1 MSLISEKQ
9 RKVAEYYKQ
18 QERLLEGYNDMDTMT
33 ETGLFPGSLTEVDY
47 FVALVTN
54 VAPITRLKQAPYFV
68 TNVANAEA
76 ISVVISS
83 ETSKTFTLWSRFCT
97 IVYKCN

>member
-1 MSLISEKQ
+1 LISEKQ

-47 FVALVTN
+47 FITIIAAAVVTN
-54 VAPITRLKQAPYFV
+54 VAPITGLKQTP
-68 TNVANAEA
+68 
-76 ISVVISS
+76 
-83 ETSKTFTLWSRFCT
+83 
-97 IVYKCN
+97 

>member
-1 MSLISEKQ
+1 MLYLLYALLLFNLVFKMCLVLESFWSFFISEKQ

-47 FVALVTN
+47 IL
-54 VAPITRLKQAPYFV
+54 
-68 TNVANAEA
+68 
-76 ISVVISS
+76 
-83 ETSKTFTLWSRFCT
+83 
-97 IVYKCN
+97 